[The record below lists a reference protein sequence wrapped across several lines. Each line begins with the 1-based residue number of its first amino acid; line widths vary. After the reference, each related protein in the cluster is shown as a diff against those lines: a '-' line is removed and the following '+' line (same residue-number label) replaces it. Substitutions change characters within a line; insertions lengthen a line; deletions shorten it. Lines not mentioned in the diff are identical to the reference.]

1 MIIAHLRTSF
11 VEAFFPRLSEWT
23 AAAVIAA
30 LGWVLMSNP
39 DLMAS
44 GTGRGYL
51 LMLAVAPQHAWAK
64 ALVVFGAGRLVI
76 LLINGAWRRSPLA
89 RTITAFLACFLW
101 TQLVL
106 SFAPTF
112 GFAFT
117 MAAGFLGMEIVNT
130 FRAARDMRIVDD
142 AYARRQP
149 PDGHA

>member
-23 AAAVIAA
+23 ASAVIAA
-30 LGWVLMSNP
+30 LGWMLMANP

-44 GTGRGYL
+44 GTGRGYV
-51 LMLAVAPQHAWAK
+51 LMLTIAEQPTWAK
-64 ALVVFGAGRLVI
+64 ALVIFGTARLIV

-89 RTITAFLACFLW
+89 RAISAFLACFLW
-101 TQLVL
+101 TQIAT

-117 MAAGFLGMEIVNT
+117 MAAGLLGMEVVNT
-130 FRAARDMRIVDD
+130 FRAMRDARIVDD